1 MPLRALLRGN
11 GPMVAQARL
20 LQEVIFSLGGPV
32 TITG

>member
-11 GPMVAQARL
+11 KWMVAQAGL
-20 LQEVIFSLGGPV
+20 LQEVIFSVGGPV

>member
-1 MPLRALLRGN
+1 MPSKALLRDN
-11 GPMVAQARL
+11 KLMLAQARL